1 MVTSIFIYLS
11 ATVLSALSK
20 LPQFQNVISRVSLM
34 DPNKCVSFL
43 RASRILF
50 ASYAVPSKVFISFNN
65 NKNLFFNNILNE
77 YSSVTKH
84 YQQLI

>member
-1 MVTSIFIYLS
+1 MVKSIFIFLS

-20 LPQFQNVISRVSLM
+20 LPQFQNVISKVSLM

-50 ASYAVPSKVFISFNN
+50 ASYAVKNMVYNSFNN
-65 NKNLFFNNILNE
+65 KKICNLFFDNILN
-77 YSSVTKH
+77 V
-84 YQQLI
+84 